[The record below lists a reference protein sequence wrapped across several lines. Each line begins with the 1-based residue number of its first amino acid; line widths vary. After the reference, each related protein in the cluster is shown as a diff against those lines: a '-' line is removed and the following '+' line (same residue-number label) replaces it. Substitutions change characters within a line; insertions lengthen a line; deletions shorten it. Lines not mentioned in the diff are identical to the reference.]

1 MLELLYTQAKL
12 VLDARLVMAPFVDH
26 YAGLSLIVSNKLF
39 FFFFVL
45 SAESY
50 HFPIF
55 VIRSSFWHFV

>member
-12 VLDARLVMAPFVDH
+12 VLDARLVMVPFVDH
-26 YAGLSLIVSNKLF
+26 YAGLSLIVSNKL